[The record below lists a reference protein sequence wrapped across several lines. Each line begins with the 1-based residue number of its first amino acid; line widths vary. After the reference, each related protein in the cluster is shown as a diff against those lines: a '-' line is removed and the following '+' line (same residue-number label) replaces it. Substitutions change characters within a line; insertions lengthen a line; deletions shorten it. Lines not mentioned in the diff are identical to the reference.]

1 MGRVYTIKIKRIS
14 KQVLADFPDAFSDD
28 YEKNKELLKGILEVR
43 SKKMLNQIAGYIT
56 KLKSSKSEIETAD
69 EAAEKE

>member
-14 KQVLADFPDAFSDD
+14 KQVLEAFPDAFTED
-28 YEKNKELLKGILEVR
+28 YEKNKELLKGIIEVK

-56 KLKSSKSEIETAD
+56 RMKSSKGEVETP
-69 EAAEKE
+69 ESSAEEQ